1 MFIRLLRGKDPDAV
15 FRPNAGQVFLA
26 LFIVIGIGLFGYFS
40 IASQSAQR
48 EVREDLYAQ
57 ETDASALSF
66 TQRDAFNLAFAMTE
80 WGYGL
85 RTTREVQVARAL
97 LEQRLRVVTSGG
109 ELTYDV
115 APLAFQ
121 VALRELD
128 RTILGLAEIPAE
140 DRLTFIT
147 EADPILATFLT
158 ENRLLSQVFQARSR
172 AVIEDAVRDRNRA
185 EAQLV
190 TTFGAVAFTLLVLVS
205 WLAFDIN
212 RGYRRAK
219 VTIDNQRAELAETI
233 DHLNR
238 TQQVDALA
246 SRMVQQVN
254 DGDDIGRILSE
265 IGPAFSES
273 LPGVSIDI
281 ELTGPQRGNPTVVVS
296 PDSPVGLEELNACV
310 IRIHSI
316 VNAALTREANE
327 HRMGFER
334 SHDPLTGLPNRSVL
348 TDEIQRA
355 IDACASHGGVAAIC
369 LIDIDRFRD
378 FNNSLGNAG
387 GDAIL
392 IAVARQ
398 LQSAL
403 NGSEVAARLSGDEYA
418 VVARFDS
425 HQEALIRAQQLFESL
440 HFTTVAAAADA
451 EISVSMG
458 IAIGQ
463 ADEYEAIELQ
473 RSAAMAIYLAQE
485 SDRSGFIVFSESE
498 HAKLSDRIS
507 DELAV
512 RNALRNAEFDLY
524 YQPIMKL
531 SNGQTSGA
539 EALLRWNRPGVG
551 MMSPD
556 TFLDTARR
564 AGILTELGEEVIDKA
579 LAFWSREMVKIFDIS
594 QNGLPYISINVD
606 PVQLDDPLFAQF
618 VIGAARRHSVPL
630 PAIVLEVTEYVL
642 SQSPTAVEQL
652 ESLRRLGV
660 RIALDDFGTGYS
672 ALGQA
677 QNLPLDI
684 LKIDRSFIPVDGL
697 GGRDL
702 RLVAD
707 IQGIAA
713 TLDLVTTVEGVES
726 EAVAATLRDLGIHYA
741 QGFHYS
747 KPLPEAEFVKWVQQC
762 AVSTQPVIHS
772 LSNLAEPAVLS

>member
-1 MFIRLLRGKDPDAV
+1 
-15 FRPNAGQVFLA
+15 
-26 LFIVIGIGLFGYFS
+26 
-40 IASQSAQR
+40 
-48 EVREDLYAQ
+48 
-57 ETDASALSF
+57 
-66 TQRDAFNLAFAMTE
+66 
-80 WGYGL
+80 
-85 RTTREVQVARAL
+85 
-97 LEQRLRVVTSGG
+97 
-109 ELTYDV
+109 
-115 APLAFQ
+115 
-121 VALRELD
+121 
-128 RTILGLAEIPAE
+128 
-140 DRLTFIT
+140 
-147 EADPILATFLT
+147 
-158 ENRLLSQVFQARSR
+158 
-172 AVIEDAVRDRNRA
+172 
-185 EAQLV
+185 
-190 TTFGAVAFTLLVLVS
+190 
-205 WLAFDIN
+205 
-212 RGYRRAK
+212 
-219 VTIDNQRAELAETI
+219 
-233 DHLNR
+233 
-238 TQQVDALA
+238 
-246 SRMVQQVN
+246 MVQQVN
-254 DGDDIGRILSE
+254 DGDDVEQILRN
-265 IGPAFSES
+265 IGPAFSET

-281 ELTGPQRGNPTVVVS
+281 ELTGSQRGKPAIVAS
-296 PDSPVGLEELNACV
+296 ADSPVGLEELNACAV
-310 IRIHSI
+310 RIHDI
-316 VNAALTREANE
+316 VNAALTREAHE
-327 HRMGFER
+327 QRMGFER

-355 IDACASHGGVAAIC
+355 IDACVSDGGVAAIC

-392 IAVARQ
+392 VAVARQ
-398 LQSAL
+398 LKDAL

-425 HQEALIRAQQLFESL
+425 HQEALTRAQQLFDSL
-440 HFTTVAAAADA
+440 HFTTVAAATEA

-485 SDRSGFIVFSESE
+485 DDRSGFIVFDESE
-498 HAKLSDRIS
+498 HAKLSDRLS

-531 SNGQTSGA
+531 SSDRPSGA

-551 MMSPD
+551 LVSPD
-556 TFLDTARR
+556 TFLETARR
-564 AGILTELGEEVIDKA
+564 AGILTELGEEVIEKA
-579 LAFWSREMVKIFDIS
+579 LAFWSREMVKAFDIS
-594 QNGLPYISINVD
+594 QGGLPYISINVD
-606 PVQLDDPLFAQF
+606 PVQLDDSLFAQF

-652 ESLRRLGV
+652 DSLRRLGV

-697 GGRDL
+697 GGRDR
-702 RLVAD
+702 RLVTD

-713 TLDLVTTVEGVES
+713 TLNLVTTVEGVES
-726 EAVAATLRDLGIHYA
+726 ADVAATLRDLGIHYA

-747 KPLPEAEFVKWVQQC
+747 KPLPEAEFLRWVQQC
-762 AVSTQPVIHS
+762 ETSSHSVIYPRNNFS
-772 LSNLAEPAVLS
+772 EPAVSS